1 MLIALLMNRDVLAAG
16 LVWLLVARTLVDAGF
31 LVGLLTETPQTADR
45 LIACAWLR

>member
-1 MLIALLMNRDVLAAG
+1 MLAAG
-16 LVWLLVARTLVDAGF
+16 LVWLVVARTLVDAGF